1 MGGGAKLGKR
11 RGVKSRKEGVLEW
24 VVVEREGAVIV

>member
-11 RGVKSRKEGVLEW
+11 RRVKRGKEGVLEW
-24 VVVEREGAVIV
+24 VVEREGAVIV